1 MKLARVLLLITMAAP
16 LIAQTWDTSGNGMLN
31 GKYYFRHV
39 LYQLSN
45 AGTGA
50 LYDEVSLYGTVT
62 FNGTTPGT
70 YTMSATEVD
79 VQAQQMGSGTVS
91 GTYSIASSGQG
102 FLSNPLSTG
111 DSIYGLVNAQ
121 GIFVGSST
129 ENLNGYNDVFI
140 AAPLA
145 SPAPTTSTFKGSYSL
160 AYMDLSSGNPLYTVG
175 AMQIGRAHV

>member
-1 MKLARVLLLITMAAP
+1 MKLARALWLISMATG
-16 LIAQTWDTSGNGMLN
+16 LVAQTPTWDTSGNGMLN

-50 LYDEVSLYGTVT
+50 LYDEVAVYGTVT

-79 VQAQQMGSGTVS
+79 VQAQQLGGGTVS

-102 FLSNPLSTG
+102 FLSNP
-111 DSIYGLVNAQ
+111 DR
-121 GIFVGSST
+121 
-129 ENLNGYNDVFI
+129 
-140 AAPLA
+140 
-145 SPAPTTSTFKGSYSL
+145 TS
-160 AYMDLSSGNPLYTVG
+160 A
-175 AMQIGRAHV
+175 